1 MTVDFAAAIEN
12 LKQRFLDR
20 SATELDLLLDFQAGR
35 SADGDGLKYIV
46 HRLAGTAATL
56 GFADVS
62 AAATRLE
69 LHWRAHGDIDG
80 EGLEALIAELRK
92 LGAPEASGLA
102 APSARQA

>member
-1 MTVDFAAAIEN
+1 MTTDFAAAIEN

-20 SATELDLLLDFQAGR
+20 SAAELHVLVDFQAGL
-35 SADGDGLKYIV
+35 SADVEGLKYIV

-69 LHWRAHGDIDG
+69 LHWRAHGDIDAG
-80 EGLEALIAELRK
+80 GLEALIAEVRK
-92 LGAPEASGLA
+92 LDAPEASDLA
-102 APSARQA
+102 TPLARQG